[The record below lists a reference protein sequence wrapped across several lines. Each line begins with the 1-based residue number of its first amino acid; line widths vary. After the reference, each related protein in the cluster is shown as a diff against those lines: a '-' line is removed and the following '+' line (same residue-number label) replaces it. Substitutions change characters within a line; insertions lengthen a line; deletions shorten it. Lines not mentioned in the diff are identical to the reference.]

1 LDWSIVAFQG
11 WERGCIGGESWSFQD
26 RDGILEVR
34 QKQFHFF
41 LLLTHFLFLLSVSV
55 AFRSQDGAFFGVAL
69 GWNEAFAQELL
80 EIFKIPKVFLYQLSP
95 YLFFNLEIW
104 LVYIQVPYSQLLV

>member
-55 AFRSQDGAFFGVAL
+55 AFRSQTEHFSELHWDGMSICTGVVGKIQNTKSIPL
-69 GWNEAFAQELL
+69 PTFSILL
-80 EIFKIPKVFLYQLSP
+80 FQP
-95 YLFFNLEIW
+95 
-104 LVYIQVPYSQLLV
+104 

>member
-1 LDWSIVAFQG
+1 LK
-11 WERGCIGGESWSFQD
+11 RGALAAKAGVFQD
-26 RDGILEVR
+26 RDGTSEVR
-34 QKQFHFF
+34 QKLFHFF

-69 GWNEAFAQELL
+69 GWNEAFAQEL
-80 EIFKIPKVFLYQLSP
+80 ENIKMTKVFLYQLSP

-104 LVYIQVPYSQLLV
+104 LLYIQVTFIPSF